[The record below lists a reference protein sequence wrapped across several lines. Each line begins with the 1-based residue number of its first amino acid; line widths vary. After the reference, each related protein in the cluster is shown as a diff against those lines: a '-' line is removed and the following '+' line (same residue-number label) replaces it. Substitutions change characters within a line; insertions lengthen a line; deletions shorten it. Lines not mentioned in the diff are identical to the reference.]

1 MTPPHAQ
8 IQRADQAGIDAA
20 VAVLRQGG
28 LVVLPTETVY
38 GLGADATSELAVAR
52 IFQVKGRPADH
63 PVIVHVLGV
72 DDLDVWAVD
81 VPSYA
86 RELAQRFWPGPMTL
100 VLSRRPGVG
109 EIAAGGAPTIALRS
123 PSHPVARAVI
133 EQLG

>member
-1 MTPPHAQ
+1 MNSLHAQ

-86 RELAQRFWPGPMTL
+86 RELAQRWWPGPCRL
-100 VLSRRPGVG
+100 
-109 EIAAGGAPTIALRS
+109 A
-123 PSHPVARAVI
+123 
-133 EQLG
+133 